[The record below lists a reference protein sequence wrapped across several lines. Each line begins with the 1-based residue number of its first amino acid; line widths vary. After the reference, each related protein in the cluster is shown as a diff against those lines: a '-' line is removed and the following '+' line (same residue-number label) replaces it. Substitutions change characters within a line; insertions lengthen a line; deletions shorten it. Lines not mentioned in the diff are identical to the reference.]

1 MMNYMAIG
9 LGYPEL
15 LVVLV
20 ILLLLFG
27 GSRLPQLASGLG
39 KSIKAFKRGV
49 AEGEDEAEVEATRAR
64 ELRAAE
70 GSRYKEDELASDRV
84 AANKSR

>member
-1 MMNYMAIG
+1 MTYIAM

-49 AEGEDEAEVEATRAR
+49 NEGEDEAETEATRTR
-64 ELRAAE
+64 ELRPAAE
-70 GSRYKEDELASDRV
+70 TTRYKEEDLAADRFT
-84 AANKSR
+84 ANKPR

>member
-1 MMNYMAIG
+1 MNYMAIG

-15 LVVLV
+15 LVILV

-39 KSIKAFKRGV
+39 KSIKSFKRGLN
-49 AEGEDEAEVEATRAR
+49 EGEDEAEAEEARAR
-64 ELRAAE
+64 ELRAADTA
-70 GSRYKEDELASDRV
+70 RYKEDDIAADRV
-84 AANKSR
+84 INKTR

>member
-1 MMNYMAIG
+1 MN

-15 LVVLV
+15 LIILV

-49 AEGEDEAEVEATRAR
+49 NEGEEEAEAEATRAR
-64 ELRAAE
+64 ELRAADTT
-70 GSRYKEDELASDRV
+70 RYKEDELAAERFT
-84 AANKSR
+84 ANKSR